1 MKIMKHTRLK
11 KIKWLKMNKK
21 ISANMSLNGMCISIF
36 KYLCVA
42 KKKSDDIKRKI
53 SSLVQ
58 NTYAYPN

>member
-1 MKIMKHTRLK
+1 MV
-11 KIKWLKMNKK
+11 
-21 ISANMSLNGMCISIF
+21 
-36 KYLCVA
+36 CVFLSSNIYVLQ